1 MFMKSMIFK
10 FAQRF
15 VLQPFARQARGLTLG
30 TRTVV
35 FDAQQ
40 RVLLVRH
47 SYAPGW
53 LFPGGGVDRG
63 ETLTQ
68 SAIREIDEEA
78 GVVAKGQLLL
88 HGMFSNESQFKGD
101 HVACYVL
108 REFERKNWQPNLE
121 IREAAFFPLND
132 LPDGTTGGTKR
143 RLDEILHGKP
153 PAAHW

>member
-1 MFMKSMIFK
+1 MKSLIYK

-35 FDAQQ
+35 FDAQE

-68 SAIREIDEEA
+68 SAIREISEEA
-78 GVVAKGQLLL
+78 GIEAKGPLNL

-101 HVACYVL
+101 YVACYVL
-108 REFERKNWQPNLE
+108 RDFERRDWQPNFE
-121 IREAAFFPLND
+121 IREAAFFPITD

-143 RLDEILHGKP
+143 RLDEIVHGKP
-153 PAAHW
+153 PALHW